1 MIVIDTHV
9 LVWAAADERK
19 LGRNARALINRLWDG
34 GKVAVCA
41 MTFWEIALLQSKG
54 RIRLPTDV
62 GNWRAQRLA
71 AGLVELP
78 ADGAIGIHAVELRGL
93 PDDPADRLIVAT
105 ALAQRA
111 GLMTADD
118 RLLSWPHAALER
130 HDARR

>member
-1 MIVIDTHV
+1 MIVLDTHV

-19 LGRNARALINRLWDG
+19 LGRKARALINRLWDTG
-34 GKVAVCA
+34 EVAVSA

-54 RIRLPTDV
+54 RLQTEVAD
-62 GNWRAQRLA
+62 WRAQRLA

-78 ADGAIGIHAVELRGL
+78 TNGAVGIHAVELRGL

-118 RLLSWPHAALER
+118 KLLNWPHVLER
-130 HDARR
+130 HDARA

>member
-1 MIVIDTHV
+1 VIVLDTHV

-19 LGRNARALINRLWDG
+19 LGRKARALINRLWDTG
-34 GKVAVCA
+34 EVAVSA

-54 RIRLPTDV
+54 RLQTEVAD
-62 GNWRAQRLA
+62 WRAQRLA

-78 ADGAIGIHAVELRGL
+78 TNGAVGIHAVELRGL

-118 RLLSWPHAALER
+118 KLLNWPHVLER
-130 HDARR
+130 HDARA